1 MPELPEVEVVKKSL
15 NKSIT
20 KLIIK
25 KIKINNNKLRY
36 RISINDFQSILNKKI
51 KNIKRRSK
59 YLLIEMSNKKV
70 ILIHL
75 GMTGKFFIE
84 KKKNLKRLSFYYH
97 LNRNYSHDHLIIT
110 LNNKSKLFYNDVRRF
125 GFIKVYKKND
135 LNKSNHLKYL
145 GPEPLSR
152 NFNFRYLSKQL
163 KKRSLKI
170 KDFLMNQRVVS
181 GLGNIYVNEIL
192 FSSKVLP
199 KRKSSSLKSFEIS
212 KIISNTKKILKK
224 SIRFGGS
231 SIRDF
236 KNMQGRSGKFQQE
249 FEIYGKFDQNCSNTN
264 CKGIIKLVKIS
275 NRATYYCNQCQK

>member
-15 NKSIT
+15 NKNIT

-25 KIKINNNKLRY
+25 KIRINNNKLRY
-36 RISINDFQSILNKKI
+36 RISINDFRSILNKKI

-59 YLLIEMSNKKV
+59 YLLIEMSNNKI

-84 KKKNLKRLSFYYH
+84 KKKSLKRLSFYYH
-97 LNRNYSHDHLIIT
+97 LYRNYSHDHLVIT
-110 LNNKSKLFYNDVRRF
+110 LSNKSKLFYNDVRRF

-135 LNKSNHLKYL
+135 LKKSSHLKYL
-145 GPEPLSR
+145 GPEPLSS
-152 NFNFRYLSKQL
+152 NFNFRYLSEQL

-192 FSSKVLP
+192 FSSKILP

-249 FEIYGKFDQNCSNTN
+249 FEIYGKSDQNCSNTN

>member
-59 YLLIEMSNKKV
+59 YLLIEMSNNKI

-84 KKKNLKRLSFYYH
+84 KKKHLKRLSFYH
-97 LNRNYSHDHLIIT
+97 NLNRNYSHDHLVIT
-110 LNNKSKLFYNDVRRF
+110 LSNKSKLFYNDVRRF

-135 LNKSNHLKYL
+135 LKKSSHLKYL
-145 GPEPLSR
+145 GPEPLSS
-152 NFNFRYLSKQL
+152 NFNFRYLSEQL

-192 FSSKVLP
+192 FSSKILP